1 MSLQAKYT
9 EEQKAVALAYYA
21 ATGNN
26 LTRTAKDCKLPK
38 QTLHNWVNGGA
49 VNATISRKSDIKK
62 GVMADECERL
72 AWKLLG
78 GMDDQQKIDEAALN
92 TLSVSFGTLIDKMRL
107 LRGESTQTFNVNDN
121 RTALL
126 EKWSAFTAD
135 SPAEAVP

>member
-1 MSLQAKYT
+1 MSMHSKYT

-78 GMDDQQKIDEAALN
+78 GMDNELKVEEAALN
-92 TLSVSFGTLIDKMRL
+92 TLSVAFGTLVDKMRL
-107 LRGESTQTFNVNDN
+107 LRGESTQSVDVSDARDTLRAKLAAVLPVAN
-121 RTALL
+121 
-126 EKWSAFTAD
+126 
-135 SPAEAVP
+135 AEE

>member
-1 MSLQAKYT
+1 MSMHSKYT

-78 GMDDQQKIDEAALN
+78 GMDNELKVEEAALN
-92 TLSVSFGTLIDKMRL
+92 TLSVAFGTLVDKMRL
-107 LRGESTQTFNVNDN
+107 LRGESTQTLDVNDN
-121 RTALL
+121 RAALL
-126 EKWSAFTAD
+126 EKWSAFVAD
-135 SPAEAVP
+135 SPAETVP